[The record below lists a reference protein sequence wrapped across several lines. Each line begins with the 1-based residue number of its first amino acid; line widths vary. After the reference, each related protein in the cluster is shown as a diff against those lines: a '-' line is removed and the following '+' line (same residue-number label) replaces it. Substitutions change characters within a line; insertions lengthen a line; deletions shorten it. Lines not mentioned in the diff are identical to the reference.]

1 MDWDSNVARQQL
13 ITDVFMPPLEE
24 LTPGSGAYLNEA
36 DPNQRDWQ
44 QAFHGDNYDNLLE
57 IKRKYDPD
65 NRFYAF
71 KAVGS
76 EYWVATENG
85 RLCKSQS

>member
-1 MDWDSNVARQQL
+1 
-13 ITDVFMPPLEE
+13 MPTLEE

-36 DPNQRDWQ
+36 DPNEMDWQ
-44 QAFHGDNYDNLLE
+44 QAFYGDNYHNLLA

-65 NRFYAF
+65 HRLYAF

-76 EYWVATENG
+76 DAWRVTDNG
-85 RLCKSQS
+85 RLCKSQGYQTR

>member
-1 MDWDSNVARQQL
+1 
-13 ITDVFMPPLEE
+13 MPTLEE

-36 DPNQRDWQ
+36 DPNQIGWQ
-44 QAFHGDNYDNLLE
+44 QAFYGNNYDNLLA

-65 NRFYAF
+65 HRFYAF

-76 EYWVATENG
+76 HSWRVTDNG
-85 RLCKSQS
+85 RLCKSQGYQTG

>member
-1 MDWDSNVARQQL
+1 
-13 ITDVFMPPLEE
+13 MPTLEG

-36 DPNQRDWQ
+36 DPNQIDWQ
-44 QAFHGDNYDNLLE
+44 HAFYGDNYDNLLA

-65 NRFYAF
+65 NRFYAL

-76 EYWVATENG
+76 NAWRVTDNG
-85 RLCKSQS
+85 RLCKSQGYQMV